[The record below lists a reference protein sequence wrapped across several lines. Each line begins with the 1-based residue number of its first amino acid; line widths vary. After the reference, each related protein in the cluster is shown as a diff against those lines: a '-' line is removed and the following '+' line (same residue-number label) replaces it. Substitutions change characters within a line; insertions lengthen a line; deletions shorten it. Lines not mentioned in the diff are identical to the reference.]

1 MSRIKLSMPLP
12 PELTEWL
19 GDVFPAWLQ
28 LPQEAFYKMIPFN
41 AAESP
46 IQIQYSEHA
55 AEIGRSYVFANLNVF
70 LTLISEG
77 RVCVDPDAALTSD
90 SLELLLQAT
99 HWPNYDYELI
109 KGVSRPLH
117 EGIIGPLDFLKAL
130 ALECDLI
137 QIEEDHIDI
146 CDNGLR
152 ILKNQTDVAL
162 VRRVFEAIFA
172 KVNPR
177 NLTKLAHPWVQEQS
191 GVMLW
196 ALSIT
201 ADKPRSVKELTRY
214 CFVPPKQ
221 FFDNRLSTLD
231 IYMRSVFLAPLTWL
245 GLLETQTVQAS
256 DANVQ
261 GLLYKKTALFDQF
274 IQFDFERLQPVERA
288 N

>member
-12 PELTEWL
+12 PELTDWL
-19 GDVFPAWLQ
+19 GNVFPAWLQ

-55 AEIGRSYVFANLNVF
+55 AEIGRSHIFANLNVF

-77 RVCVDPDAALTSD
+77 RVCVDPESALTSD
-90 SLELLLQAT
+90 SLELLLKTT

-109 KGVSRPLH
+109 KRLLRPLH

-130 ALECDLI
+130 AIECDLI
-137 QIEEDHIDI
+137 RIEEDRIEI
-146 CDNGLR
+146 RDNGLR
-152 ILKNQTDVAL
+152 ILKNQTDVVL
-162 VRRVFEAIFA
+162 VRRVFEAIFS

-177 NLTKLAHPWVQEQS
+177 NLTKLAHPWVQEQT

-196 ALSIT
+196 GLSIT
-201 ADKPRSVKELTRY
+201 ADEPRSAKELTRY

-221 FFDNRLSTLD
+221 FFDQRPNMLD
-231 IYMRSVFLAPLTWL
+231 IYMRVVFLRPLIWL
-245 GLLETQTVQAS
+245 GLLETQVVEVS
-256 DANVQ
+256 DANEQ

-274 IQFDFERLQPVERA
+274 IHFDFERLQPVERP

>member
-12 PELTEWL
+12 PELTDWL

-28 LPQEAFYKMIPFN
+28 LPQDAFYKMIPFN

-55 AEIGRSYVFANLNVF
+55 AEIGRSHIFANLKVF

-77 RVCVDPDAALTSD
+77 RVCVDPDSSLTSD
-90 SLELLLQAT
+90 SLELLLKTT

-109 KGVSRPLH
+109 KGLSRPLH

-137 QIEEDHIDI
+137 QIEEGQIEI
-146 CDNGLR
+146 RDNGLR
-152 ILKNQTDVAL
+152 MLKNQTDVAL
-162 VRRVFEAIFA
+162 VRRVFEAIFS

-191 GVMLW
+191 GIMLW

-201 ADKPRSVKELTRY
+201 ADKPRSAKELTRY

-221 FFDNRLSTLD
+221 FFDHRLSTLD
-231 IYMRSVFLAPLTWL
+231 IYMRAVFLAPLTWL
-245 GLLETQTVQAS
+245 GLLETQTVEVS

-261 GLLYKKTALFDQF
+261 GFLYKKTALFDQF

>member
-12 PELTEWL
+12 PELTDWL

-28 LPQEAFYKMIPFN
+28 LPQDAFYKMIPFN

-55 AEIGRSYVFANLNVF
+55 AEIGRSHIFANLKVF

-77 RVCVDPDAALTSD
+77 MVCVDPDSTLTSD
-90 SLELLLQAT
+90 SLELLLKTT

-109 KGVSRPLH
+109 KGLSRPLH

-137 QIEEDHIDI
+137 QIEEGQIEI
-146 CDNGLR
+146 RDNGLR
-152 ILKNQTDVAL
+152 MLKNQTDVAL
-162 VRRVFEAIFA
+162 VRRVFEAIFS

-191 GVMLW
+191 GIMLW

-201 ADKPRSVKELTRY
+201 ADKPRSAKELTRY

-221 FFDNRLSTLD
+221 FFDHRLSTLD
-231 IYMRSVFLAPLTWL
+231 IYMRAVFLAPLTWL
-245 GLLETQTVQAS
+245 GLLETQTVEVS

-261 GLLYKKTALFDQF
+261 GFLYKKTALFDQF

>member
-12 PELTEWL
+12 PELTDWL

-55 AEIGRSYVFANLNVF
+55 AEIGRSHIFTNLNVF

-77 RVCVDPDAALTSD
+77 RVCVDPDSTLTSD
-90 SLELLLQAT
+90 SLELLLQTT

-109 KGVSRPLH
+109 KRLSRPLH

-137 QIEEDHIDI
+137 QIEEDRIEI
-146 CDNGLR
+146 RDNGLR
-152 ILKNQTDVAL
+152 MLKNQTDVAL
-162 VRRVFEAIFA
+162 VRRVFEAIFS

-191 GVMLW
+191 GIMLW

-201 ADKPRSVKELTRY
+201 ADKPRSAKELTRY
-214 CFVPPKQ
+214 CFVPPQQ
-221 FFDNRLSTLD
+221 FFDHRLSTLD
-231 IYMRSVFLAPLTWL
+231 IYMRAVFLAPLTWL
-245 GLLETQTVQAS
+245 GLLETQTVEAS

>member
-12 PELTEWL
+12 PELTDWL
-19 GDVFPAWLQ
+19 GNVFPAWLQ

-55 AEIGRSYVFANLNVF
+55 AEIGRSHIFANLNVF

-77 RVCVDPDAALTSD
+77 RVCVDPESALTSD
-90 SLELLLQAT
+90 SLELLLKTT

-109 KGVSRPLH
+109 KRLLRPLH

-130 ALECDLI
+130 AIECDLI
-137 QIEEDHIDI
+137 RIEEDRIEI
-146 CDNGLR
+146 RDNGLR
-152 ILKNQTDVAL
+152 ILKNQTDVVL
-162 VRRVFEAIFA
+162 VRRVFEAIFS

-177 NLTKLAHPWVQEQS
+177 NLTKLAHPWVQEQT

-196 ALSIT
+196 GLSIT
-201 ADKPRSVKELTRY
+201 ADKPRSAKELTRY

-221 FFDNRLSTLD
+221 FFDQRPNMLD
-231 IYMRSVFLAPLTWL
+231 IYMRVVFLRPLIWL
-245 GLLETQTVQAS
+245 GLLETQVVEVS
-256 DANVQ
+256 DANEQ

-274 IQFDFERLQPVERA
+274 IHFDFERLQPVERP